1 MRRAPTVT
9 QARRLAHKKRRKTK
23 KKKENPPLPSLQQE
37 ERKKK
42 LEKRKGLD
50 LEEHPYDTTTREGV
64 FERNMNSQHGMNTN
78 ERTRNEKRKGN
89 GIGRIASEASP
100 PRWKLYCGG
109 EKRVL
114 KRGTQGEE
122 KEEASN

>member
-9 QARRLAHKKRRKTK
+9 QAQRLAHKK
-23 KKKENPPLPSLQQE
+23 KKENQKKKNRKNPALPSLQQE
-37 ERKKK
+37 EREKK

-50 LEEHPYDTTTREGV
+50 LEEHPYDTTTKEGV

-89 GIGRIASEASP
+89 RIGKNCQRSQSP
-100 PRWKLYCGG
+100 KMEIILRW
-109 EKRVL
+109 
-114 KRGTQGEE
+114 
-122 KEEASN
+122 

>member
-1 MRRAPTVT
+1 MTHKLYDAPGSNCNTSSKTRT
-9 QARRLAHKKRRKTK
+9 QE
-23 KKKENPPLPSLQQE
+23 KKENQKKKGKPTLALSPT
-37 ERKKK
+37 RGKGKK

-89 GIGRIASEASP
+89 RIGRIASEASP
-100 PRWKLYCGG
+100 PR
-109 EKRVL
+109 
-114 KRGTQGEE
+114 
-122 KEEASN
+122 

>member
-1 MRRAPTVT
+1 MTHKLYDAPGSNCNTSSKTRT
-9 QARRLAHKKRRKTK
+9 QE
-23 KKKENPPLPSLQQE
+23 KKENQKKKGKPTLALSPTRGKE
-37 ERKKK
+37 KK

-89 GIGRIASEASP
+89 RIGRIASEASP
-100 PRWKLYCGG
+100 PR
-109 EKRVL
+109 
-114 KRGTQGEE
+114 
-122 KEEASN
+122 